1 MKTIPART
9 VALYRLIV
17 RPMAADPLRA
27 LLTVAAV
34 ALGVAVIVAVDLASE
49 ASMGSFRSSLE
60 SLEGSASYEITQV
73 GGIPE
78 TVYGELARLAE
89 PLAFSPRIEG
99 FALLPE
105 TGERVPLF
113 GVDLVGDT
121 TLFEMGL
128 GALGAMPQPDFS
140 APVDVSAVWVSPSL
154 GVSAGDA
161 LTLIAGDRRLALEVQ
176 GVLEPPEAA
185 AGGFVLMDVALAQ
198 RALGRMGRLDRI
210 YVHTRGEE
218 RGRTRGGERDWP
230 AVLAP
235 LLPPA
240 ASILPA
246 GTGTGDSRRMLGAFR
261 WNLRMM
267 SYAAILV
274 GAFLIYN
281 TISAYIVRRRRQ
293 IGIVRAVG
301 ASRAMVRAAFLF
313 EGAVFGVLGVTA
325 GLVLGRLL
333 AIGTVETVG
342 QTVSSLYVSS
352 TPGEIALRPWTIA
365 VAVVSG
371 IGVSVLS
378 AWWPAREA
386 AGVAPTEAMA
396 GAALDY
402 EVRTAG
408 RRSTIAAAVLAVLT
422 AAFCLVPPVDR
433 IPVGGYLALVCLI
446 GATAMISPR
455 VSLLV
460 LGLCGRW
467 LTAPFGVVGVVAGI
481 AARGLAASLGRTSV
495 IVSAMAVATAL
506 IVGMAVMVGS
516 FRETVVNWIE
526 HRLQADFYVSP
537 AGGGGRGSSATM
549 SEAVAQKLEA
559 VPGVMDVGR
568 FRAYPIRYRDT
579 PATLGLADVA
589 LYDRH
594 SGIRFLEGPAPEAI
608 WARLAAGDGVIVSEL
623 FGYHHDVHVDDT
635 IRLPLGA
642 EEVELRVAGGVLRL
656 LGGEGIRH
664 RGSERA
670 ARVPAR
676 PAGVQP
682 GCLSRAGRRLRGEPP
697 GAGAGRLRSGG
708 GGDPGPRAPGAV
720 HRDLRPHLR
729 DHLRPGGDRGAGGGS
744 RHGGGAAEP
753 GVRPPGGACAASYA
767 RGVDAPDP
775 RPDPGAGRADRS
787 GRMRAGTGGRRRV
800 VAGEPAR
807 DPPAVLRL
815 ERAAPLARPL
825 AGRGPG
831 PDPGRERGVGPVS
844 GPRRSAAGSGR
855 GPERRVT
862 PEENGAR
869 GE

>member
-121 TLFEMGL
+121 TLFETGL

-210 YVHTRGEE
+210 YVHTRREE
-218 RGRTRGGERDWP
+218 RGHAQGGERDWP

-467 LTAPFGVVGVVAGI
+467 LTAPFGVVAGI

-537 AGGGGRGSSATM
+537 AGGGGRGSSSTM

-642 EEVELRVAGGVLRL
+642 EEVELRVAGVFYDYSGERGFVIGDRNAL
-656 LGGEGIRH
+656 LGYLPDRRVSSLGVYLEPGAGFEESRRALARAVSDREVVVTPARALRERSIEIFDRTFAITYALEVIAVLVAVLGMAEALLNLVFDRRVELAQLRMHGASMRQIRALILVQAGLIGLAACVLGLVAGAVWSQVNLLVIH
-664 RGSERA
+664 QQSYGWSVQLHWPGPLLA
-670 ARVPAR
+670 AALGLILAASVASGLYPARVGAR
-676 PAGVQP
+676 LDPVEV
-682 GCLSRAGRRLRGEPP
+682 LRGE
-697 GAGAGRLRSGG
+697 
-708 GGDPGPRAPGAV
+708 
-720 HRDLRPHLR
+720 
-729 DHLRPGGDRGAGGGS
+729 
-744 RHGGGAAEP
+744 
-753 GVRPPGGACAASYA
+753 
-767 RGVDAPDP
+767 
-775 RPDPGAGRADRS
+775 
-787 GRMRAGTGGRRRV
+787 
-800 VAGEPAR
+800 
-807 DPPAVLRL
+807 
-815 ERAAPLARPL
+815 
-825 AGRGPG
+825 
-831 PDPGRERGVGPVS
+831 
-844 GPRRSAAGSGR
+844 
-855 GPERRVT
+855 
-862 PEENGAR
+862 
-869 GE
+869 